1 MIVFEHLQDRRP
13 ELFKIFFGK
22 PRLLREHGGNIS
34 LGTIQPVGDKI
45 LLSHFRLFLRFI
57 ALSLFFHLIT
67 LLRHGLTGD
76 GDLLRQN
83 GIDAP
88 CKVDLNGAAH
98 DATWI
103 VTCTHDCAKRTDVKI
118 ILADILPC
126 DTDAVCIF
134 PLFFCLE
141 PAGFIG
147 FGKLGVER
155 PVRLDEDI
163 AARLPLVRDFDK
175 VADLALEAD
184 IGNDADACF
193 GVHAGHIARIRI
205 AVGVSVLT
213 IKKHYK
219 FIAVC
224 KRCHCFSSPFSFFSY
239 NFCFC

>member
-34 LGTIQPVGDKI
+34 LGAIQPVGDKI
-45 LLSHFRLFLRFI
+45 LLSHLRLFIRFI
-57 ALSLFFHLIT
+57 ALR
-67 LLRHGLTGD
+67 RHGLTGD
-76 GDLLRQN
+76 GDLLRKN

-88 CKVDLNGAAH
+88 CKVDLNGTAH
-98 DATWI
+98 DAAGI
-103 VTCTHDCAKRTDVKI
+103 VARTHDCAKRTDVI
-118 ILADILPC
+118 IICTDIIASNA
-126 DTDAVCIF
+126 DAVCIF

-155 PVRLDEDI
+155 PVRLDEDV
-163 AARLPLVRDFDK
+163 AARLPFIRNFDK

-184 IGNDADACF
+184 IGHDADARF

-205 AVGVSVLT
+205 AVGVAVLT
-213 IKKHYK
+213 IKEHHK